1 MAINSVAIGSTD
13 TELLP
18 FNGVDNTVPTGEKWA
33 ITTIMVC
40 NTWVPNPGHEED
52 GLTQFDM
59 HFVKSGEPKGN
70 PNKVINN
77 LPLPAGET
85 FTFDSEKVIL
95 EEGDRIVLLGESPT
109 VLSATVSYLR
119 VD

>member
-18 FNGVDNTVPTGEKWA
+18 SNGVDNTVPAGERWA

-40 NTWVPNPGHEED
+40 NTVVPNPDHEED

-59 HFVKSGEPKGN
+59 HFVKSGDPKGDT
-70 PNKVINN
+70 NKVINN

-85 FTFDSEKVIL
+85 FTFDSEKVVL
-95 EEGDRIVLLGESPT
+95 SEGDRIVLLGESPT
-109 VLSATVSYLR
+109 VLSATVSYLE
-119 VD
+119 V

>member
-1 MAINSVAIGSTD
+1 MAINSVAIAATD

-18 FNGVDNTVPTGEKWA
+18 YNGSDYTVPAGKRYA
-33 ITTIMVC
+33 ITTVMVC

-59 HFVKSGEPKGN
+59 HFVKSGEPKSN
-70 PNKVINN
+70 TNKVINN

-85 FTFDSEKVIL
+85 FTFDSEKVVL

-109 VLSATVSYLR
+109 TLSATVSYLE
-119 VD
+119 V

>member
-1 MAINSVAIGSTD
+1 MAINSVAIAATD

-18 FNGVDNTVPTGEKWA
+18 FNGADNTVPVGERWA

-40 NTWVPNPGHEED
+40 NTVVPNPGHEED

-59 HFVKSGEPKGN
+59 HFVKSGDPKSDT
-70 PNKVINN
+70 NKVINN

-85 FTFDSEKVIL
+85 FTFDSEKVVL

-109 VLSATVSYLR
+109 VLSATVSYLE
-119 VD
+119 V